1 MHRKLDLYVC
11 MISEELFPCL
21 YIIAVVLRPRQFKSA
36 EHRPNARSAP
46 FSAAD
51 PSRRLPPATPSS
63 SCWDL
68 ACSHQHHAL
77 TLTVLRLCLLLLPLP
92 HRSPPSTSSLSC
104 WSVEARPE
112 FGFTWYGVKVGED
125 TWVWQGRW
133 LSFITTWVRTH
144 VGMARGVVLM
154 YNNVGE
160 DARGCGKAGGY
171 RL

>member
-1 MHRKLDLYVC
+1 MQKKNKKSSSVHRKLDLYVC

-77 TLTVLRLCLLLLPLP
+77 MLTVLRLFLLVA
-92 HRSPPSTSSLSC
+92 PPSQIASHNTFL
-104 WSVEARPE
+104 
-112 FGFTWYGVKVGED
+112 
-125 TWVWQGRW
+125 
-133 LSFITTWVRTH
+133 
-144 VGMARGVVLM
+144 VVLGPCLFSSASRP
-154 YNNVGE
+154 NAHSAPIVSAFCPSLT
-160 DARGCGKAGGY
+160 DRLPCHLPRRAGA
-171 RL
+171 LPVLISITP